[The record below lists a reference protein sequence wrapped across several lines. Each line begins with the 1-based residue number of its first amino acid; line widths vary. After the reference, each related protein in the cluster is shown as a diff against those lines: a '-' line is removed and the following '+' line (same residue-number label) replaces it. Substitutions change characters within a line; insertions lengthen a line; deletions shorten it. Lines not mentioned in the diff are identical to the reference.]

1 VDWAALVT
9 EFTRGIL
16 GLVDEPG
23 RIVMMLV
30 GGLLIY
36 LAIAKDYEPT
46 LLLPIGL
53 GAILANLFGT
63 GMDILQIRNI
73 PWVSPPDADPQGLGL
88 FNILYQAGINNE
100 LFPLLIFVGIGA
112 MTDFGPL
119 LENPQLALMG
129 AAGQFGIFGTLL
141 LATLLGFDIKEAASI
156 GIIGSADGPTS
167 IYVAATLAPVL
178 LPPIA
183 VAAYSYMSLVPVIQ
197 PPVIRLLTSRKQR
210 QIHMPYTSRPVSRT
224 TRILFPIVVTLVTSI
239 LVPLATPLISML
251 MFGNLLRESLVV
263 DRLSNAAQNELTNI
277 VTIFLGLTI
286 GGTMV
291 ASQFLQLRTL
301 GIFAMGIVAF
311 ALDTAGG
318 VIFGQLMYLFYKWI
332 LKRPFNPMLGACGI
346 SAFPMSAR
354 VVHRVALEEDP
365 SNFLLMHAMGAN
377 TSGQIGSVLA
387 GGVVLALLS
396 GLL

>member
-1 VDWAALVT
+1 MHWM
-9 EFTRGIL
+9 IL
-16 GLVDEPG
+16 LHELTKGSLHLIQEPG
-23 RIVMMLV
+23 RLIMMAV

-36 LAIAKDYEPT
+36 LAIAKEYEPN

-53 GAILANLFGT
+53 GCILANLFGT
-63 GMDILQIRNI
+63 GMGILNI
-73 PWVSPPDADPQGLGL
+73 KGVPWVSPPDADTEGLGL
-88 FNILYQAGINNE
+88 FNVLYKAGIENE

-129 AAGQFGIFGTLL
+129 AAGQFGIFGTLM

-167 IYVAATLAPVL
+167 IYVAAELAPKL

-197 PPVIRLLTSRKQR
+197 PPVIRLLTTKKQR
-210 QIHMPYTSRPVSRT
+210 RIHMPYTSRPVSRT

-263 DRLSNAAQNELTNI
+263 DRLSEAAQNELTNI

-301 GIFAMGIVAF
+301 GIFAMGIIAF

-318 VIFGQLMYLFYKWI
+318 VIFGQVMYLFYKFV
-332 LKRPFNPMLGACGI
+332 LKKPFNPILGACGI

-354 VVHRVALEEDP
+354 VVHKLAQEEDFG
-365 SNFLLMHAMGAN
+365 NFLLMHAMGAN

-387 GGVVLALLS
+387 GGVVMALLS
-396 GLL
+396 GIS

>member
-1 VDWAALVT
+1 MDLMELLPELLKGLT
-9 EFTRGIL
+9 HFTL
-16 GLVDEPG
+16 GNAFMITIGAV
-23 RIVMMLV
+23 
-30 GGLLIY
+30 LIY
-36 LAIAKDYEPT
+36 LAIAKEYEPS
-46 LLLPIGL
+46 LLLPIGI
-53 GAILANLFGT
+53 GCILANLFGT
-63 GMDILQIRNI
+63 GMGILDIKGI
-73 PWVSPPDADPQGLGL
+73 PWVSPPDASKDGLGL
-88 FNILYQAGINNE
+88 FNVLYNAGISNE

-141 LATLLGFDIKEAASI
+141 LATFLGFDIREAASI

-167 IYVAATLAPVL
+167 IYVAAELAPKL

-197 PPVIRLLTSRKQR
+197 PPVIRLLTTREQR
-210 QIHMPYTSRPVSRT
+210 RIHMPYTSRPVSRA

-239 LVPLATPLISML
+239 LVPLAAPLISML

-263 DRLSNAAQNELTNI
+263 ERLSQSAQNELTNI
-277 VTIFLGLTI
+277 VTILLGLTI
-286 GGTMV
+286 GGTMT
-291 ASQFLQLRTL
+291 ASQFLQWRTI
-301 GIFAMGIVAF
+301 GIFVMGILAF

-318 VIFGQLMYLFYKWI
+318 VLFGQLMYLFYKHI
-332 LKRPFNPMLGACGI
+332 LKKPFNPILGACGI

-354 VVHRVALEEDP
+354 VVHRLAQEEDYT
-365 SNFLLMHAMGAN
+365 NFLLMHAMGAN

-387 GGVVLALLS
+387 GGVVMALLG
-396 GLL
+396 GLG

>member
-1 VDWAALVT
+1 MDWSILLYELTKGAMAL
-9 EFTRGIL
+9 FA
-16 GLVDEPG
+16 EPG
-23 RIVMMLV
+23 RLLMMTV
-30 GGLLIY
+30 GGVLIY
-36 LAIAKDYEPT
+36 LAVAKDYEPT

-53 GAILANLFGT
+53 GCILANIFGS
-63 GMDILQIRNI
+63 GMGILEIKGI
-73 PWVSPPDADPQGLGL
+73 PWASAPDGGAEGLL
-88 FNILYQAGINNE
+88 NVLYQAGIANE

-141 LATLLGFDIKEAASI
+141 LATLFGFDIKQAASI

-167 IYVAATLAPVL
+167 IYVAAELAPKL

-197 PPVIRLLTSRKQR
+197 PPVIRLLTTKKQR
-210 QIHMPYTSRPVSRT
+210 RIKMPYTSRPVSRA

-263 DRLSNAAQNELTNI
+263 ERLSDAAQNELVNI
-277 VTIFLGLTI
+277 VTIFLGLSI
-286 GGTMV
+286 GGTMT
-291 ASQFLQLRTL
+291 ASKFLQPQTIM
-301 GIFAMGIVAF
+301 IFVMGIVAF
-311 ALDTAGG
+311 VLDTAGG
-318 VIFGQLMYLFYKWI
+318 VIFGQLMYLFYKYV
-332 LKRPFNPMLGACGI
+332 LKKPFNPMLGACGI

-354 VVHRVALEEDP
+354 VVHKVAQEEDF

-387 GGVVLALLS
+387 GGVVMALLA
-396 GLL
+396 GMV

>member
-1 VDWAALVT
+1 
-9 EFTRGIL
+9 
-16 GLVDEPG
+16 
-23 RIVMMLV
+23 MMV
-30 GGLLIY
+30 IGGVLIY
-36 LAIAKDYEPT
+36 LAVAKDYEPT
-46 LLLPIGL
+46 LLIPIGL
-53 GAILANLFGT
+53 GCILANIFGS
-63 GMDILQIRNI
+63 GMGILDIKGI
-73 PWVSPPDADPQGLGL
+73 PWVAPPDGGEEGL
-88 FNILYQAGINNE
+88 FNVLYQAGIANE

-141 LATLLGFDIKEAASI
+141 LATLFGFDIKEAASI

-167 IYVAATLAPVL
+167 IYVAAELAPKL

-197 PPVIRLLTSRKQR
+197 PPVIRLLTTKKQR
-210 QIHMPYTSRPVSRT
+210 QIHMPYTSHPVSRA

-239 LVPLATPLISML
+239 LVPLATPLIAML

-263 DRLSNAAQNELTNI
+263 ERLSQTAQNELVNI
-277 VTIFLGLTI
+277 VTILLGLAI

-291 ASQFLQLRTL
+291 AEQFLQPRTIM
-301 GIFAMGIVAF
+301 IFVMGIVAF

-318 VIFGQLMYLFYKWI
+318 VIFGQLMYLFYKFV
-332 LKRPFNPMLGACGI
+332 LKKSFNPMLGACGI

-354 VVHRVALEEDP
+354 VVHKVAQEEDFT
-365 SNFLLMHAMGAN
+365 NFLLMHAMGAN
-377 TSGQIGSVLA
+377 TAGQIGSVLA
-387 GGVVLALLS
+387 GGVVMALLT
-396 GLL
+396 GVV